1 MSTIE
6 RTPPAVL
13 ARRRRSRRA
22 SAASTATVLAR
33 RRLHGKVS
41 VVVPCFNTAST
52 IEPVLRTLLRDTDGL
67 VADVLVIDNAST
79 DGTPDVVRRLIA
91 EHARDGHRIV
101 LLENP
106 ENLGYGGS
114 IKRGFASLTAT
125 ASHVAIMHSDDQCD
139 AAQTLLDLAD
149 AYEQDPEP
157 DVVLT
162 SRFVRGAQL
171 DDYSLLRRVANRFFN
186 TFTHLVCGLRM
197 SDAGAAIM
205 LARSEAIAE
214 LPYERLTSGYQFHP
228 QLNLVLYSEPD
239 LRITEVP
246 MEWRDAE
253 TQVKFNLMAYGL
265 TLGGIL
271 VRFGW
276 RHRVLRRPA
285 IEAVA

>member
-6 RTPPAVL
+6 RTPATVL

-22 SAASTATVLAR
+22 SHPSAAPPPR
-33 RRLHGKVS
+33 RRMHGQIS
-41 VVVPCFNTAST
+41 VIVPCFNTVTT
-52 IEPVLRTLLRDTDGL
+52 IGPVLRALLAETDGV
-67 VADVLVIDNAST
+67 VAEVLVIDNAST
-79 DGTPDVVRRLIA
+79 DGTPDLVKQLVEEA
-91 EHARDGHRIV
+91 ARGGHRV
-101 LLENP
+101 TLLENP

-114 IKRGFASLTAT
+114 IKRGFASLTAS
-125 ASHVAIMHSDDQCD
+125 APFVAIMHSDDQCD

-157 DVVLT
+157 DIVLT

-171 DDYSLLRRVANRFFN
+171 ADYSLVRRVANRFFN
-186 TFTHLVCGLRM
+186 VFTHMVCGLRM

-205 LARSEAIAE
+205 VARSSAIAE

-253 TQVKFNLMAYGL
+253 TQVKFNLMAYGM
-265 TLGGIL
+265 TLAGIL
-271 VRFGW
+271 LRFGW

>member
-6 RTPPAVL
+6 RMPAAVL
-13 ARRRRSRRA
+13 ARHREARHGEVVGRR
-22 SAASTATVLAR
+22 VD
-33 RRLHGKVS
+33 GQVS
-41 VVVPCFNTAST
+41 VVVPCFNTRTT
-52 IEPVLRTLLRDTDGL
+52 IEAVLEALLERTDGV
-67 VADVLVIDNAST
+67 VAEVLVIDNAST
-79 DGTPDVVRRLIA
+79 DGTPELVKRLVDQ
-91 EHARDGHRIV
+91 HRHKGHKV
-101 LLENP
+101 TLLENP

-114 IKRGFASLTAT
+114 IKRGFASLTVSAPF
-125 ASHVAIMHSDDQCD
+125 VAIMHSDDQCD

-171 DDYSLLRRVANRFFN
+171 AGYSFVRRVANRFFN
-186 TFTHLVCGLRM
+186 AFTHAVCGLKM

-205 LARSEAIAE
+205 LARSSAIAG

-228 QLNLVLYSEPD
+228 QLNLVLYSEPH

-253 TQVKFNLMAYGL
+253 TQVKFNLVSYGL
-265 TLGGIL
+265 TLSKIL
-271 VRFGW
+271 VRFGV
-276 RHRVLRRPA
+276 RRRILRRPA